1 MKKKISGITK
11 ASVAALL
18 AAGVIFPATTS
29 AAPGDIWKLNTDGTK
44 TNLGSGRQIFLQSGL
59 AGLLDIQTNPTN
71 YFYEGPKELYTFSDA
86 DSVFNANPNL
96 STEEIQEK
104 LEQELAGKGEE
115 IPAQTLDIQS
125 VKASTIT
132 ILPSSDVDT
141 ATYKLALDYLDKEG
155 NVIPAAQLPTDLT
168 VSYVDNKD
176 VFNTDGTIK
185 NKDKIPASGS
195 IKVVATVKST
205 AANINL
211 TQEFEVTVVAANDW
225 ASVTDAKLVFNT
237 DVTGTVAVVGDSIKL
252 VPTVATKN
260 DGTKLEGDTAPTD
273 WNTQVKSVTSSN
285 ITVLTAAKS
294 SSPNNNDISLT
305 PITAGTATVTVEL
318 NSGYKFEKVI
328 TVNEEARQATKITA
342 EQEKLTLSSTVSS
355 GNVKVTVVD
364 QYGDPV
370 KGKTVYAY
378 PTATGTKAIVS
389 QAQTSATDEK
399 GEATLSLTALGTA
412 TTGTDTVKLSIE
424 NDAQKDGLGTLTVE
438 YAKAGNVATYDVRI
452 AADSLSKDATIDT
465 YNTDDN
471 ALKLEFIGKD
481 AAGVVAA
488 IYDQTTMGTTYTV
501 SSSDTAI
508 AEASVDGT
516 GKIEVTPVKAGTA
529 TIHVKE
535 GNIVRATFEV
545 TVTDS
550 TPAVGTIALKEGAQI
565 LVSASTAKTLTADDL
580 KSLISVKNGEK
591 AFDLEVSGS
600 TINVKDGSN
609 NIATIELFSSNSEKL
624 KVSGVEVTPDSLTD
638 ADVDLALVAK
648 LVQGGKTI
656 GTTTIPVVVDAT
668 APTATATTV
677 EDGKQAAKKELTT
690 NTGLVFTAKE
700 AGVDGNDITIEIKDD
715 KKPSDAGDVATNGQ
729 LEITVSNKDITIEL
743 GNTYTSQSEV
753 ASTLDDIVNAINS
766 DLQASALVEASVS
779 PVEQATNK
787 GQVESKV
794 NLADGTTELTVTIN
808 FSEAVKGKTA
818 DTDLTAAATYTY
830 KHDGA
835 SDSSITPTV
844 TVAEDKK
851 SVTLVYAITDK
862 TKKLQAGTSK
872 LSIADNKVTDL
883 AGNGLTAGTEF
894 TLQ

>member
-1 MKKKISGITK
+1 MTKTAIAAVLASSLVAPSITQ
-11 ASVAALL
+11 AADHDLYD
-18 AAGVIFPATTS
+18 A
-29 AAPGDIWKLNTDGTK
+29 KGTK
-44 TNLGSGRQIFLQSGL
+44 YSLDQILLSPTLFDAFLLDLNSYKYEMGGQAYNAGEVNDL
-59 AGLLDIQTNPTN
+59 YNAGATQETLAQKITEAGL
-71 YFYEGPKELYTFSDA
+71 
-86 DSVFNANPNL
+86 V
-96 STEEIQEK
+96 
-104 LEQELAGKGEE
+104 GEE

-185 NKDKIPASGS
+185 NKDKIPTSGS

-273 WNTQVKSVTSSN
+273 WNAQVKSVTSSN

-294 SSPNNNDISLT
+294 SNDISLT

-389 QAQTSATDEK
+389 QAQTSATDGK

-488 IYDQTTMGTTYTV
+488 IYDQTTMGTTYKV

-508 AEASVDGT
+508 AEASVDET

-565 LVSASTAKTLTADDL
+565 LVSASTAKNLTADDL

-624 KVSGVEVTPDSLTD
+624 KVSGVDVTPDSLTD

-700 AGVDGNDITIEIKDD
+700 AGVDGNDITIAIKDD
-715 KKPSDAGDVATNGQ
+715 KKPSSEGDVATNGQ
-729 LEITVSNKDITIEL
+729 LEITVSDKDITIEL

-753 ASTLDDIVNAINS
+753 ASTLDDIVNEINS

-818 DTDLTAAATYTY
+818 DTDLTDAATYTY

-851 SVTLVYAITDK
+851 SVTLVYTITDK

>member
-1 MKKKISGITK
+1 MLELHKKHLHKKITE
-11 ASVAALL
+11 
-18 AAGVIFPATTS
+18 
-29 AAPGDIWKLNTDGTK
+29 
-44 TNLGSGRQIFLQSGL
+44 
-59 AGLLDIQTNPTN
+59 AGL
-71 YFYEGPKELYTFSDA
+71 
-86 DSVFNANPNL
+86 V
-96 STEEIQEK
+96 
-104 LEQELAGKGEE
+104 GEE

-185 NKDKIPASGS
+185 NKDKIPTSGS

-211 TQEFEVTVVAANDW
+211 TQEFEVTVVAANGW
-225 ASVTDAKLVFNT
+225 ASVTDAKLVFNEN
-237 DVTGTVAVVGDSIKL
+237 VTGTVAVVGDSIKL

-273 WNTQVKSVTSSN
+273 WSAQVKSVTSSN

-294 SSPNNNDISLT
+294 LNDISLT

-370 KGKTVYAY
+370 KGETVYAY

-389 QAQTSATDEK
+389 QAQTSATDRK

-488 IYDQTTMGTTYTV
+488 IYDKTTMGTTYTV

-624 KVSGVEVTPDSLTD
+624 KVLGVEVTPDSLTD

-715 KKPSDAGDVATNGQ
+715 KKPSNEGDVATNGQ
-729 LEITVSNKDITIEL
+729 LEITVSDKDITIEL

-818 DTDLTAAATYTY
+818 DTDLTDAATYTY

-844 TVAEDKK
+844 KVAEDKK

>member
-1 MKKKISGITK
+1 MTKTAIAAVLASSLVAPSITQ
-11 ASVAALL
+11 AADHDLYD
-18 AAGVIFPATTS
+18 A
-29 AAPGDIWKLNTDGTK
+29 KGTK
-44 TNLGSGRQIFLQSGL
+44 YSLDQILLSPTLFDAFLLDLNSYKYEMGGQAYNAGEVNDL
-59 AGLLDIQTNPTN
+59 YNAGATQETLAQKITEAGL
-71 YFYEGPKELYTFSDA
+71 
-86 DSVFNANPNL
+86 V
-96 STEEIQEK
+96 
-104 LEQELAGKGEE
+104 GEE

-185 NKDKIPASGS
+185 NKDKIPTSGS

-211 TQEFEVTVVAANDW
+211 TQEFEVTVVAANGW
-225 ASVTDAKLVFNT
+225 ASVTDAKLVFNEN
-237 DVTGTVAVVGDSIKL
+237 VTGTVAVVGDSIKL

-273 WNTQVKSVTSSN
+273 WSAQVKSVTSSN

-294 SSPNNNDISLT
+294 SNDISLT

-370 KGKTVYAY
+370 KGETVYAY

-389 QAQTSATDEK
+389 QAQTSATDRK

-488 IYDQTTMGTTYTV
+488 IYDKTTMGTTYTV

-624 KVSGVEVTPDSLTD
+624 KVLGVEVTPDSLTD

-668 APTATATTV
+668 APTAKATATEV
-677 EDGKQAAKKELTT
+677 GKTAAKKELAT

-700 AGVDGNDITIEIKDD
+700 AGVDGNNISITIVDNTT
-715 KKPSDAGDVATNGQ
+715 PANAGEVDTNGK
-729 LEITVSNKDITIEL
+729 LTVQVSGKDITIEL
-743 GNTYTSQSEV
+743 GNTYDSASKIS
-753 ASTLDDIVNAINS
+753 STLDDIVNAINN

-818 DTDLTAAATYTY
+818 DTDLTDAATYTY

>member
-1 MKKKISGITK
+1 MAKNKIYKGM
-11 ASVAALL
+11 
-18 AAGVIFPATTS
+18 
-29 AAPGDIWKLNTDGTK
+29 TK
-44 TNLGSGRQIFLQSGL
+44 TAIAAVLASSLVAPSIAQAAEFDFYDATGVNQGNLQSILLDDLKFTNMILGVDSYKYELGGKAYQVTDVMNLLNQNPGL
-59 AGLLDIQTNPTN
+59 TIQDPTLAQKVTEAGL
-71 YFYEGPKELYTFSDA
+71 
-86 DSVFNANPNL
+86 V
-96 STEEIQEK
+96 
-104 LEQELAGKGEE
+104 GEE

-185 NKDKIPASGS
+185 NKDKIPTSGS

-285 ITVLTAAKS
+285 ITVLTAAKGS
-294 SSPNNNDISLT
+294 NNDISLT

-389 QAQTSATDEK
+389 QAQTSATDGK

-488 IYDQTTMGTTYTV
+488 IYDKTTMDRTYKV

-508 AEASVDGT
+508 AEASVDET

-565 LVSASTAKTLTADDL
+565 LVSASTAKNLTADDL

-668 APTATATTV
+668 APTAKATATEV
-677 EDGKQAAKKELTT
+677 GKQAAKKELTT

-743 GNTYTSQSEV
+743 GNTYASQSEV

-818 DTDLTAAATYTY
+818 DTDLTDAATYTY

>member
-1 MKKKISGITK
+1 MAKNKIYKGMTKTAIAAVLASSLVAPSITQ
-11 ASVAALL
+11 AADHDLYD
-18 AAGVIFPATTS
+18 A
-29 AAPGDIWKLNTDGTK
+29 KGTK
-44 TNLGSGRQIFLQSGL
+44 YSLDQILLSPTLFDAFLLDLNSYKYEMGGQAYNAGEVNDL
-59 AGLLDIQTNPTN
+59 YNAGATQETLAQKITEAGL
-71 YFYEGPKELYTFSDA
+71 
-86 DSVFNANPNL
+86 V
-96 STEEIQEK
+96 
-104 LEQELAGKGEE
+104 GEE

-185 NKDKIPASGS
+185 NKDKIPTSGS

-211 TQEFEVTVVAANDW
+211 TQEFEVTVVAANGW
-225 ASVTDAKLVFNT
+225 ASVTDAKLVFNEN
-237 DVTGTVAVVGDSIKL
+237 VTGTVAVVGDSIKL

-273 WNTQVKSVTSSN
+273 WSAQVKSVTSSN

-294 SSPNNNDISLT
+294 LNDISLT

-370 KGKTVYAY
+370 KGETVYAY

-389 QAQTSATDEK
+389 QAQTSATDRK

-488 IYDQTTMGTTYTV
+488 IYDKTTMGTTYTV

-624 KVSGVEVTPDSLTD
+624 KVLGVEVTPDSLTD

-715 KKPSDAGDVATNGQ
+715 KKPSNEGDVATNGQ

-743 GNTYTSQSEV
+743 GNTYASQSEV

-818 DTDLTAAATYTY
+818 DTDLTDAATYTY

-844 TVAEDKK
+844 KVAEDKK

>member
-1 MKKKISGITK
+1 MKKRLAGLSKVTVTS
-11 ASVAALL
+11 LL
-18 AAGVIFPATTS
+18 AASLIAPNVAS
-29 AAPGDIWKLNTDGTK
+29 AAPYDIWNGTIKVGNLKDAILNEDSALLQDILDNANTYRYELGGK
-44 TNLGSGRQIFLQSGL
+44 T
-59 AGLLDIQTNPTN
+59 
-71 YFYEGPKELYTFSDA
+71 YLYSEADA
-86 DSVFNANPNL
+86 IAVANPNL
-96 STEEIQEK
+96 TPTELDNKIATDLADKAENAPEESTDLIV
-104 LEQELAGKGEE
+104 
-115 IPAQTLDIQS
+115 QS

-185 NKDKIPASGS
+185 NKDKIPTSGS

-225 ASVTDAKLVFNT
+225 ASVTDAKLVFNEN
-237 DVTGTVAVVGDSIKL
+237 VTGTVAVVGDSIKL

-285 ITVLTAAKS
+285 ITVLTAAKG

-370 KGKTVYAY
+370 KGETVYAY

-389 QAQTSATDEK
+389 QAKTSDTDGN

-488 IYDQTTMGTTYTV
+488 IYDQTTVGTTYAV

-508 AEASVDGT
+508 AEASVDET

-565 LVSASTAKTLTADDL
+565 LVSASTAKNLTADDL

-624 KVSGVEVTPDSLTD
+624 KVLGVEVTPDSLTD

-715 KKPSDAGDVATNGQ
+715 KKPSSEGDVATNGQ

-743 GNTYTSQSEV
+743 GNTYDSASKIS
-753 ASTLDDIVNAINS
+753 STLDDIVNEINNHVE
-766 DLQASALVEASVS
+766 ASALVKASVS

-818 DTDLTAAATYTY
+818 DTDLTDAATYTY

>member
-1 MKKKISGITK
+1 M
-11 ASVAALL
+11 
-18 AAGVIFPATTS
+18 
-29 AAPGDIWKLNTDGTK
+29 TK
-44 TNLGSGRQIFLQSGL
+44 TAIAAVLASSLVAPSIAQAAEFDFYDATGVNQGNLQSILLDDLKFTNMILGVDSYKYELGGKAYQVTDVMNLLNQNPGL
-59 AGLLDIQTNPTN
+59 TIQDPTLAQKVTEAGL
-71 YFYEGPKELYTFSDA
+71 
-86 DSVFNANPNL
+86 V
-96 STEEIQEK
+96 
-104 LEQELAGKGEE
+104 GEE
-115 IPAQTLDIQS
+115 IPTQTLDIQS

-273 WNTQVKSVTSSN
+273 WSTQVKSVTSSN
-285 ITVLTAAKS
+285 ITVLTAAKG

-389 QAQTSATDEK
+389 QAQTSATDGK

-488 IYDQTTMGTTYTV
+488 IYDKTTMDTTYTV

-656 GTTTIPVVVDAT
+656 GTTTIPVVVDVT

-715 KKPSDAGDVATNGQ
+715 KKPSDEGDVATNGQ

-743 GNTYTSQSEV
+743 GNIYTSQSEV

-818 DTDLTAAATYTY
+818 DTDLTDAATYTY

>member
-1 MKKKISGITK
+1 MTKTAIAAVLASSLVAPSITQ
-11 ASVAALL
+11 AADHDLYD
-18 AAGVIFPATTS
+18 A
-29 AAPGDIWKLNTDGTK
+29 KGTK
-44 TNLGSGRQIFLQSGL
+44 YSLDQILLSPTLFDAFLLDLNSYKYEMGGQAYNAGEVNDL
-59 AGLLDIQTNPTN
+59 YNAGATQETLAQKITEAGL
-71 YFYEGPKELYTFSDA
+71 
-86 DSVFNANPNL
+86 V
-96 STEEIQEK
+96 
-104 LEQELAGKGEE
+104 GEE

-273 WNTQVKSVTSSN
+273 WSTQVKSVTSSN
-285 ITVLTAAKS
+285 ITVLTAAKGS
-294 SSPNNNDISLT
+294 NNDISLT

-488 IYDQTTMGTTYTV
+488 IYDQTTVGTTYTV

-508 AEASVDGT
+508 ADASVDRT

-624 KVSGVEVTPDSLTD
+624 KVLGVEVTPDSLTD

-677 EDGKQAAKKELTT
+677 ENGKQAAKKELTT

-715 KKPSDAGDVATNGQ
+715 KKPSNAGDVATNGQ

-743 GNTYTSQSEV
+743 GNTYASQSEV

-818 DTDLTAAATYTY
+818 DTDLTDAATYTY

>member
-1 MKKKISGITK
+1 MAKNKIYKGMTKTAIAAVLASSLVAPSITQ
-11 ASVAALL
+11 AADHDLYD
-18 AAGVIFPATTS
+18 A
-29 AAPGDIWKLNTDGTK
+29 KGTK
-44 TNLGSGRQIFLQSGL
+44 YSLDQILLSPTLFDAFLLDLNSYKYEMGGQAYNAGEVNDL
-59 AGLLDIQTNPTN
+59 YNAGATQETLAQKITEAGL
-71 YFYEGPKELYTFSDA
+71 
-86 DSVFNANPNL
+86 V
-96 STEEIQEK
+96 
-104 LEQELAGKGEE
+104 GEE

-185 NKDKIPASGS
+185 NKDKIPTSGS

-211 TQEFEVTVVAANDW
+211 TQEFEVTVVAANGW
-225 ASVTDAKLVFNT
+225 ASVTDAKLVFNEN
-237 DVTGTVAVVGDSIKL
+237 VTGTVAVVGDSIKL

-273 WNTQVKSVTSSN
+273 WSAQVKSVTSSN

-294 SSPNNNDISLT
+294 LNDISLT

-370 KGKTVYAY
+370 KGETVYAY

-389 QAQTSATDEK
+389 QAQTSATDRK

-488 IYDQTTMGTTYTV
+488 IYDKTTMGTTYTV

-624 KVSGVEVTPDSLTD
+624 KVLGVEVTPDSLTD

-715 KKPSDAGDVATNGQ
+715 KKPSNAGDLATNGQ

-743 GNTYTSQSEV
+743 GNTYASQSEV

-818 DTDLTAAATYTY
+818 DTDLTDAATYTY

-844 TVAEDKK
+844 KVAEDKK

>member
-1 MKKKISGITK
+1 MTKTAIAAVLASSLVAPSITQ
-11 ASVAALL
+11 AADHDLYD
-18 AAGVIFPATTS
+18 A
-29 AAPGDIWKLNTDGTK
+29 KGTK
-44 TNLGSGRQIFLQSGL
+44 YSLDQILLSPTLFDAFLSDPNSYKYEMGGQAYNAGEVNDL
-59 AGLLDIQTNPTN
+59 YNAGATQETLAQKITEAGL
-71 YFYEGPKELYTFSDA
+71 
-86 DSVFNANPNL
+86 V
-96 STEEIQEK
+96 
-104 LEQELAGKGEE
+104 GEE

-185 NKDKIPASGS
+185 NKDKIPTSGS

-225 ASVTDAKLVFNT
+225 ASVTDAKLVFNEN
-237 DVTGTVAVVGDSIKL
+237 VTGTVAVVGDSIKL

-294 SSPNNNDISLT
+294 SKDISLT

-452 AADSLSKDATIDT
+452 TADSLSKDATIDT

-565 LVSASTAKTLTADDL
+565 LVSASTAKNLTADDL

-591 AFDLEVSGS
+591 AFDLELSGS

-624 KVSGVEVTPDSLTD
+624 EVSGVKVTPKSLTD

-677 EDGKQAAKKELTT
+677 EDGKQAAKKELTA

-700 AGVDGNDITIEIKDD
+700 AGVDGNDITIEIKDG

-743 GNTYTSQSEV
+743 GNTYDSVSKIS
-753 ASTLDDIVNAINS
+753 STLNDIVNEINNH
-766 DLQASALVEASVS
+766 VEASKLVTASLAS
-779 PVEQATNK
+779 PEQATNK
-787 GQVESKV
+787 GKVESKV

>member
-29 AAPGDIWKLNTDGTK
+29 AAPGDIWKFNTDGTK
-44 TNLGSGRQIFLQSGL
+44 TNLGSGGQIFLQSGL

-273 WNTQVKSVTSSN
+273 WSTQVKSVTSSN

-294 SSPNNNDISLT
+294 SNDISLT

-501 SSSDTAI
+501 SSSDIAI
-508 AEASVDGT
+508 AEASVDRT

-624 KVSGVEVTPDSLTD
+624 KVLGVEVTPVSLTD

-715 KKPSDAGDVATNGQ
+715 KKPSNAGDVATNGQ

-818 DTDLTAAATYTY
+818 DTDLTDAATYTY

>member
-1 MKKKISGITK
+1 MTKTAIAAVLASSLVAPSITQ
-11 ASVAALL
+11 AADHDLYD
-18 AAGVIFPATTS
+18 A
-29 AAPGDIWKLNTDGTK
+29 KGTK
-44 TNLGSGRQIFLQSGL
+44 YSLDQILLSPTLFDAFLLDLNSYKYEMGGQAYNAGEVNDL
-59 AGLLDIQTNPTN
+59 YNAGATQETLAQKITEAGL
-71 YFYEGPKELYTFSDA
+71 
-86 DSVFNANPNL
+86 V
-96 STEEIQEK
+96 
-104 LEQELAGKGEE
+104 GEE

-273 WNTQVKSVTSSN
+273 WSAQVKSVTSSN

-294 SSPNNNDISLT
+294 LNDISLT

-488 IYDQTTMGTTYTV
+488 IYDQTTVGTTYTV

-508 AEASVDGT
+508 ADASVDRT

-624 KVSGVEVTPDSLTD
+624 KVLGVEVTPDSLTD

-715 KKPSDAGDVATNGQ
+715 KKPSNAGDVATNGQ

-743 GNTYTSQSEV
+743 GNTYASQSEV

-818 DTDLTAAATYTY
+818 DTDLTDAATYTY

>member
-1 MKKKISGITK
+1 MTKTAIAAVLASSLVAPSITQ
-11 ASVAALL
+11 AADHDLYD
-18 AAGVIFPATTS
+18 A
-29 AAPGDIWKLNTDGTK
+29 KGTK
-44 TNLGSGRQIFLQSGL
+44 YSLDQILLSPTLFDAFLLDLNSYKYEMGGQAYNAGEVNDL
-59 AGLLDIQTNPTN
+59 YNAGATQETLAQKITEAGL
-71 YFYEGPKELYTFSDA
+71 
-86 DSVFNANPNL
+86 V
-96 STEEIQEK
+96 
-104 LEQELAGKGEE
+104 GEE

-273 WNTQVKSVTSSN
+273 WSTQVKSVTSSN

-294 SSPNNNDISLT
+294 SNDISLT

>member
-1 MKKKISGITK
+1 MTKTAIAAVLASSLVAPSITQ
-11 ASVAALL
+11 AADHDLYD
-18 AAGVIFPATTS
+18 A
-29 AAPGDIWKLNTDGTK
+29 KGTK
-44 TNLGSGRQIFLQSGL
+44 YSLDQILLSPTLFDAFLLDLNSYKYEMGGQAYNAGEVNDL
-59 AGLLDIQTNPTN
+59 YNAGATQETLAQKITEAGL
-71 YFYEGPKELYTFSDA
+71 
-86 DSVFNANPNL
+86 V
-96 STEEIQEK
+96 
-104 LEQELAGKGEE
+104 GEE

-185 NKDKIPASGS
+185 NKDKIPTSGS

-273 WNTQVKSVTSSN
+273 WSTQVKSVTSSN
-285 ITVLTAAKS
+285 ITVLTAAKGS
-294 SSPNNNDISLT
+294 NNDISLT

-488 IYDQTTMGTTYTV
+488 IYDQTTVGTTYTV

-508 AEASVDGT
+508 ADASVDRT

-624 KVSGVEVTPDSLTD
+624 KVLGVEVTPDSLTD

-677 EDGKQAAKKELTT
+677 ENGKQAAKKELTT

-715 KKPSDAGDVATNGQ
+715 KKPSNAGDVATNGQ

-743 GNTYTSQSEV
+743 GNTYASQSEV

-818 DTDLTAAATYTY
+818 DTDLTDAATYTY

>member
-1 MKKKISGITK
+1 M
-11 ASVAALL
+11 
-18 AAGVIFPATTS
+18 
-29 AAPGDIWKLNTDGTK
+29 
-44 TNLGSGRQIFLQSGL
+44 
-59 AGLLDIQTNPTN
+59 
-71 YFYEGPKELYTFSDA
+71 
-86 DSVFNANPNL
+86 
-96 STEEIQEK
+96 
-104 LEQELAGKGEE
+104 
-115 IPAQTLDIQS
+115 
-125 VKASTIT
+125 
-132 ILPSSDVDT
+132 
-141 ATYKLALDYLDKEG
+141 
-155 NVIPAAQLPTDLT
+155 
-168 VSYVDNKD
+168 
-176 VFNTDGTIK
+176 
-185 NKDKIPASGS
+185 
-195 IKVVATVKST
+195 
-205 AANINL
+205 
-211 TQEFEVTVVAANDW
+211 
-225 ASVTDAKLVFNT
+225 
-237 DVTGTVAVVGDSIKL
+237 
-252 VPTVATKN
+252 
-260 DGTKLEGDTAPTD
+260 
-273 WNTQVKSVTSSN
+273 
-285 ITVLTAAKS
+285 
-294 SSPNNNDISLT
+294 T

-488 IYDQTTMGTTYTV
+488 IYDQTTMGTTYKV

-700 AGVDGNDITIEIKDD
+700 AGVDGNDITIAIKDD
-715 KKPSDAGDVATNGQ
+715 KKPSGAGDVATNGQ

-753 ASTLDDIVNAINS
+753 ASTLDDIVNEINS

-818 DTDLTAAATYTY
+818 DTDLTDAATYTY

>member
-1 MKKKISGITK
+1 MTKTAIAAVLASSLVAPSITQ
-11 ASVAALL
+11 AADHDLYD
-18 AAGVIFPATTS
+18 A
-29 AAPGDIWKLNTDGTK
+29 KGTK
-44 TNLGSGRQIFLQSGL
+44 YSLDQILLSPTLFDAFLLDLNSYKYEMGGQAYNAGEVNDL
-59 AGLLDIQTNPTN
+59 YNAGATQETLAQKITEAGL
-71 YFYEGPKELYTFSDA
+71 
-86 DSVFNANPNL
+86 V
-96 STEEIQEK
+96 
-104 LEQELAGKGEE
+104 GEE

-273 WNTQVKSVTSSN
+273 WSTQVKSVTSSN

-294 SSPNNNDISLT
+294 SNDISLT

-488 IYDQTTMGTTYTV
+488 IYDQTTMDTTYTV

-508 AEASVDGT
+508 AEASVDRT

-624 KVSGVEVTPDSLTD
+624 KVLGVEVTPDSLTD

-677 EDGKQAAKKELTT
+677 ENGKQAAKKELTT

-743 GNTYTSQSEV
+743 GNTYASQSEV

-818 DTDLTAAATYTY
+818 DTDLTDAATYTY

>member
-1 MKKKISGITK
+1 M
-11 ASVAALL
+11 
-18 AAGVIFPATTS
+18 
-29 AAPGDIWKLNTDGTK
+29 
-44 TNLGSGRQIFLQSGL
+44 
-59 AGLLDIQTNPTN
+59 
-71 YFYEGPKELYTFSDA
+71 
-86 DSVFNANPNL
+86 
-96 STEEIQEK
+96 
-104 LEQELAGKGEE
+104 
-115 IPAQTLDIQS
+115 
-125 VKASTIT
+125 KASTIT

-273 WNTQVKSVTSSN
+273 WSAQVKSVTSSN

-294 SSPNNNDISLT
+294 SNDISLT

-488 IYDQTTMGTTYTV
+488 IYDKTTMGTTYTV

-624 KVSGVEVTPDSLTD
+624 KVLGVEVTPDSLTD

-715 KKPSDAGDVATNGQ
+715 KKPSNEGDVATNGQ
-729 LEITVSNKDITIEL
+729 LEITVSDKDITIEL

-818 DTDLTAAATYTY
+818 DTDLTDAATYTY

-844 TVAEDKK
+844 KVAEDKK

>member
-44 TNLGSGRQIFLQSGL
+44 TNLGSGGQIFLQSGL
-59 AGLLDIQTNPTN
+59 ADLLDIQTNPTN

-185 NKDKIPASGS
+185 NKDKIPTSGS

-211 TQEFEVTVVAANDW
+211 TQEFEVTVVAANGW
-225 ASVTDAKLVFNT
+225 ASVTDAKLVFNEN
-237 DVTGTVAVVGDSIKL
+237 VTGTVAVVGDSIKL

-273 WNTQVKSVTSSN
+273 WNAQVKSVTSSN

-294 SSPNNNDISLT
+294 SNDISLT

-370 KGKTVYAY
+370 KGETVYAY

-389 QAQTSATDEK
+389 QAQTSATDGK

-488 IYDQTTMGTTYTV
+488 IYDKTTMGTTYKV

-508 AEASVDGT
+508 AEASVDET

-624 KVSGVEVTPDSLTD
+624 KVLGVEVTPDSLTD

-677 EDGKQAAKKELTT
+677 ENGKQAAKKELTT

-715 KKPSDAGDVATNGQ
+715 KKPSSEGDVATNGQ

-743 GNTYTSQSEV
+743 GNTYDSASKIS
-753 ASTLDDIVNAINS
+753 STLDDIVNEINNHVE
-766 DLQASALVEASVS
+766 ASALVKASVS

-818 DTDLTAAATYTY
+818 DTDLTDAATYTY

>member
-1 MKKKISGITK
+1 MTKTAIAAVLASSLVAPSITQ
-11 ASVAALL
+11 AADHDLYD
-18 AAGVIFPATTS
+18 A
-29 AAPGDIWKLNTDGTK
+29 KGTK
-44 TNLGSGRQIFLQSGL
+44 YSLDQILLSPTLFDAFLSDLNSYKYEMGGQAYNAGEVNDL
-59 AGLLDIQTNPTN
+59 YNAGATQETLAQKITEAGL
-71 YFYEGPKELYTFSDA
+71 
-86 DSVFNANPNL
+86 V
-96 STEEIQEK
+96 
-104 LEQELAGKGEE
+104 GEE

-185 NKDKIPASGS
+185 NKDKIPAAGS

-273 WNTQVKSVTSSN
+273 WSTQVKSVTSSN

-294 SSPNNNDISLT
+294 SKDISLT

-452 AADSLSKDATIDT
+452 TADSLSKDATIDT

-516 GKIEVTPVKAGTA
+516 GKIKVTPVKAGTA

-591 AFDLEVSGS
+591 AFDLELSGS

-677 EDGKQAAKKELTT
+677 EDGKQAAKKELTA

-743 GNTYTSQSEV
+743 GNTYDSVSKIS
-753 ASTLDDIVNAINS
+753 STLNDIVNEINNH
-766 DLQASALVEASVS
+766 VEASKLVTASLAS
-779 PVEQATNK
+779 PEQATNK
-787 GQVESKV
+787 GKVESKV

>member
-1 MKKKISGITK
+1 MTKTAIAAVLASSLVAPSITQ
-11 ASVAALL
+11 AADHDLYD
-18 AAGVIFPATTS
+18 A
-29 AAPGDIWKLNTDGTK
+29 KGTK
-44 TNLGSGRQIFLQSGL
+44 YSLDQILLSPTLFDAFLLDLNSYKYEMGGQAYNAGEVNDL
-59 AGLLDIQTNPTN
+59 YNAGATQETLAQKITEAGL
-71 YFYEGPKELYTFSDA
+71 
-86 DSVFNANPNL
+86 V
-96 STEEIQEK
+96 
-104 LEQELAGKGEE
+104 GEE

-252 VPTVATKN
+252 VPTVATTN

-285 ITVLTAAKS
+285 ITVLTAAKG
-294 SSPNNNDISLT
+294 SSPNNDISLT

-370 KGKTVYAY
+370 KGETVYAY

-389 QAQTSATDEK
+389 QAQTSDTDKK

-508 AEASVDGT
+508 AEASVDRT

-565 LVSASTAKTLTADDL
+565 LVSASTAKNLTADDL

-600 TINVKDGSN
+600 TISTINVKDGSN

-624 KVSGVEVTPDSLTD
+624 EVSGVKVTPKSLTD

-753 ASTLDDIVNAINS
+753 ASTLDDIVNAINN

-818 DTDLTAAATYTY
+818 DTDLTDAATYTY

>member
-1 MKKKISGITK
+1 M
-11 ASVAALL
+11 
-18 AAGVIFPATTS
+18 
-29 AAPGDIWKLNTDGTK
+29 TK
-44 TNLGSGRQIFLQSGL
+44 TAIAAVLASSLVAPSIAQAAEFDFYDATGVNQGNLQSILLDDLKFTNMILGVDSYKYELGGKAYQVTDVMNLLNQNPGL
-59 AGLLDIQTNPTN
+59 TIQDPTLAQKVTEAGL
-71 YFYEGPKELYTFSDA
+71 
-86 DSVFNANPNL
+86 V
-96 STEEIQEK
+96 
-104 LEQELAGKGEE
+104 GEE
-115 IPAQTLDIQS
+115 IPTQTLDIQS

-273 WNTQVKSVTSSN
+273 WSTQVKSVTSSN

-294 SSPNNNDISLT
+294 SNDISLT

-508 AEASVDGT
+508 AEASVDRT

-624 KVSGVEVTPDSLTD
+624 KVSGVEVTPVSLTD

-700 AGVDGNDITIEIKDD
+700 AGVDGNDITIKIKDD
-715 KKPSDAGDVATNGQ
+715 KKPSNAGDVATNGQ

-779 PVEQATNK
+779 SVEQATNK

-818 DTDLTAAATYTY
+818 DTDLTDAATYTY

>member
-1 MKKKISGITK
+1 MTKTAIAAVLASSLVAPSITQ
-11 ASVAALL
+11 AADHDLYD
-18 AAGVIFPATTS
+18 A
-29 AAPGDIWKLNTDGTK
+29 KGTK
-44 TNLGSGRQIFLQSGL
+44 YSLDQILLSPTLFDAFLSDLNSYKYEMGGQAYNAGEVNDL
-59 AGLLDIQTNPTN
+59 YNAGATQETLAQKITEAGL
-71 YFYEGPKELYTFSDA
+71 
-86 DSVFNANPNL
+86 V
-96 STEEIQEK
+96 
-104 LEQELAGKGEE
+104 GEE

-185 NKDKIPASGS
+185 NKDKIPTSGS

-211 TQEFEVTVVAANDW
+211 TQEFEVTVVAANGW
-225 ASVTDAKLVFNT
+225 ASVTDAKLVFNEN
-237 DVTGTVAVVGDSIKL
+237 VTGTVAVVGDSIKL

-273 WNTQVKSVTSSN
+273 WSTQVKSVTSSN

-294 SSPNNNDISLT
+294 SNDISLT

-452 AADSLSKDATIDT
+452 TADSLSKDATIDT

-488 IYDQTTMGTTYTV
+488 IYDQTTMGTTYKV

-516 GKIEVTPVKAGTA
+516 GKIKVTPVKAGTA

-591 AFDLEVSGS
+591 AFDLELSGS

-624 KVSGVEVTPDSLTD
+624 EVSGVKVTPKSLTD

-677 EDGKQAAKKELTT
+677 ENGKQAAKKELTT

-743 GNTYTSQSEV
+743 GNTYASQSEV

-818 DTDLTAAATYTY
+818 DTDLTDAATYTY

>member
-1 MKKKISGITK
+1 MTKTAIAAVLASSLVAPSITQ
-11 ASVAALL
+11 AADHDLYD
-18 AAGVIFPATTS
+18 A
-29 AAPGDIWKLNTDGTK
+29 KGTK
-44 TNLGSGRQIFLQSGL
+44 YSLDQILLSPTLFDAFLLDLNSYKYEMGGQAYNAGEVNDL
-59 AGLLDIQTNPTN
+59 YNAGATQETLAQKITEAGL
-71 YFYEGPKELYTFSDA
+71 
-86 DSVFNANPNL
+86 V
-96 STEEIQEK
+96 
-104 LEQELAGKGEE
+104 GEE
-115 IPAQTLDIQS
+115 IPTQTLDIQS

-168 VSYVDNKD
+168 VSYVDNED

-185 NKDKIPASGS
+185 NKDKIPTSGS

-211 TQEFEVTVVAANDW
+211 TQEFEVTVVAANGW
-225 ASVTDAKLVFNT
+225 ASVTDAKLVFNEN
-237 DVTGTVAVVGDSIKL
+237 VTGTVAVVGDSIKL

-273 WNTQVKSVTSSN
+273 WNAQVKSVTSSN

-294 SSPNNNDISLT
+294 SNDISLT

-370 KGKTVYAY
+370 KDKTVYAY

-389 QAQTSATDEK
+389 QAQTSATDGK

-488 IYDQTTMGTTYTV
+488 IYDQTTMDITYTV

-508 AEASVDGT
+508 AEASVDET

-565 LVSASTAKTLTADDL
+565 LVSASTAKNLTADDL

-624 KVSGVEVTPDSLTD
+624 KVSGVDVTPDSLTD

-715 KKPSDAGDVATNGQ
+715 KKPSSEGDVATNGR
-729 LEITVSNKDITIEL
+729 LEITVSDKDITIEL

-753 ASTLDDIVNAINS
+753 ASTLDDIVNAINN

-818 DTDLTAAATYTY
+818 DTDLTDAATYTY

>member
-1 MKKKISGITK
+1 MTKTAIAAVLASSLVAPSITQ
-11 ASVAALL
+11 AADHDLYD
-18 AAGVIFPATTS
+18 A
-29 AAPGDIWKLNTDGTK
+29 KGTK
-44 TNLGSGRQIFLQSGL
+44 YSLDQILLSPTLFDAFLLDLNSYKYEMGGQAYNAGEVNDL
-59 AGLLDIQTNPTN
+59 YNAGATQETLAQKITEAGL
-71 YFYEGPKELYTFSDA
+71 
-86 DSVFNANPNL
+86 V
-96 STEEIQEK
+96 
-104 LEQELAGKGEE
+104 GEE

-273 WNTQVKSVTSSN
+273 WSTQVKSVTSSN
-285 ITVLTAAKS
+285 ITVLTAAKGS
-294 SSPNNNDISLT
+294 NNDISLT

-488 IYDQTTMGTTYTV
+488 IYDQTTVGTTYTV

-508 AEASVDGT
+508 ADASVDRT

-624 KVSGVEVTPDSLTD
+624 KVLGVEVTPDSLTD

-715 KKPSDAGDVATNGQ
+715 KKPSNAGDVATNGQ

-743 GNTYTSQSEV
+743 GNTYASQSEV

-818 DTDLTAAATYTY
+818 DTDLTDAATYTY

>member
-1 MKKKISGITK
+1 MTKTAIAAVLASSLVAPSITQ
-11 ASVAALL
+11 AADHDLYD
-18 AAGVIFPATTS
+18 A
-29 AAPGDIWKLNTDGTK
+29 KGTK
-44 TNLGSGRQIFLQSGL
+44 YSLDQILLSPTLFDAFLLDLNSYKYEMGGQAYNAGEVNDL
-59 AGLLDIQTNPTN
+59 YNAGATQETLAQKITEAGL
-71 YFYEGPKELYTFSDA
+71 
-86 DSVFNANPNL
+86 V
-96 STEEIQEK
+96 
-104 LEQELAGKGEE
+104 GEE

-185 NKDKIPASGS
+185 NKDKIPTSGS

-211 TQEFEVTVVAANDW
+211 TQEFEVTVVAANGW
-225 ASVTDAKLVFNT
+225 ASVTDAKLVFNEN
-237 DVTGTVAVVGDSIKL
+237 VTGTVAVVGDSIKL

-273 WNTQVKSVTSSN
+273 WNAQVKSVTSSN

-294 SSPNNNDISLT
+294 SNDISLT

-389 QAQTSATDEK
+389 QAQTSATDGK

-488 IYDQTTMGTTYTV
+488 IYDQTTMGTTYKV

-508 AEASVDGT
+508 AEASVDET

-565 LVSASTAKTLTADDL
+565 LVSASTAKNLTADDL

-624 KVSGVEVTPDSLTD
+624 KVSGVDVTPDSLTD

-700 AGVDGNDITIEIKDD
+700 AGVDGNDITIAIKDD
-715 KKPSDAGDVATNGQ
+715 KKPSSEGDVATNGQ
-729 LEITVSNKDITIEL
+729 LEITVSDKDITIEL

-753 ASTLDDIVNAINS
+753 ASTLDDIVNEINS

-818 DTDLTAAATYTY
+818 DTDLTDAATYTY

>member
-1 MKKKISGITK
+1 MTKTAIAAVLASSLVAPSITQ
-11 ASVAALL
+11 AADHDLYD
-18 AAGVIFPATTS
+18 A
-29 AAPGDIWKLNTDGTK
+29 KGTK
-44 TNLGSGRQIFLQSGL
+44 YSLDQILLSPTLFDAFLLDLNSYKYEMGGQAYNAGEVNDL
-59 AGLLDIQTNPTN
+59 YNAGATQETLAQKITEAGL
-71 YFYEGPKELYTFSDA
+71 
-86 DSVFNANPNL
+86 V
-96 STEEIQEK
+96 
-104 LEQELAGKGEE
+104 GEE

-185 NKDKIPASGS
+185 NKDKIPTSGS

-211 TQEFEVTVVAANDW
+211 TQEFEVTVVAANGW
-225 ASVTDAKLVFNT
+225 ASVTDAKLVFNEN
-237 DVTGTVAVVGDSIKL
+237 VTGTVAVVGDSIKL

-273 WNTQVKSVTSSN
+273 WSAQVKSVTSSN

-294 SSPNNNDISLT
+294 LNDISLT

-370 KGKTVYAY
+370 KGETVYAY

-389 QAQTSATDEK
+389 QAQTSATDRK

-488 IYDQTTMGTTYTV
+488 IYDKTTMGTTYTV

-624 KVSGVEVTPDSLTD
+624 KVLGVEVTPDSLTD

-715 KKPSDAGDVATNGQ
+715 KKPSNEGDVATNGQ
-729 LEITVSNKDITIEL
+729 LEITVSDKDITIEL

-818 DTDLTAAATYTY
+818 DTDLTDAATYTY

-844 TVAEDKK
+844 KVAEDKK

>member
-1 MKKKISGITK
+1 MAKNKIYKGMTKTAIAAVLASSLVAPSITQ
-11 ASVAALL
+11 AADHDLYD
-18 AAGVIFPATTS
+18 A
-29 AAPGDIWKLNTDGTK
+29 KGTK
-44 TNLGSGRQIFLQSGL
+44 YSLDQILLSPTLFDAFLLDLNSYKYEMGGQAYNAGEVNDL
-59 AGLLDIQTNPTN
+59 YNAGATQETLAQKITEAGL
-71 YFYEGPKELYTFSDA
+71 
-86 DSVFNANPNL
+86 V
-96 STEEIQEK
+96 
-104 LEQELAGKGEE
+104 GEE

-273 WNTQVKSVTSSN
+273 WSTQVKSVTSSN
-285 ITVLTAAKS
+285 ITVLTAAKGS
-294 SSPNNNDISLT
+294 NNDISLT

-488 IYDQTTMGTTYTV
+488 IYDQTTVGTTYTV

-508 AEASVDGT
+508 ADASVDRT

-624 KVSGVEVTPDSLTD
+624 KVLGVEVTPDSLTD

-677 EDGKQAAKKELTT
+677 ENGKQAAKKELTT

-715 KKPSDAGDVATNGQ
+715 KKPSNAGDVATNGQ

-743 GNTYTSQSEV
+743 GNTYASQSEV

-818 DTDLTAAATYTY
+818 DTDLTDAATYTY

>member
-1 MKKKISGITK
+1 MAKNKIYKGMTKTAIAAVLASSLVAPSITQ
-11 ASVAALL
+11 AADHDLYD
-18 AAGVIFPATTS
+18 A
-29 AAPGDIWKLNTDGTK
+29 KGTK
-44 TNLGSGRQIFLQSGL
+44 YSLDQILLSPTLFDAFLLDLNSYKYEMGGQAYNAGEVNDL
-59 AGLLDIQTNPTN
+59 YNAGATQETLAQKITEAGL
-71 YFYEGPKELYTFSDA
+71 
-86 DSVFNANPNL
+86 V
-96 STEEIQEK
+96 
-104 LEQELAGKGEE
+104 GEE

-185 NKDKIPASGS
+185 NKDKIPTSGS

-211 TQEFEVTVVAANDW
+211 TQEFEVTVVAANGW
-225 ASVTDAKLVFNT
+225 ASVTDAKLVFNEN
-237 DVTGTVAVVGDSIKL
+237 VTGTVAVVGDSIKL

-273 WNTQVKSVTSSN
+273 WSAQVKSVTSSN

-294 SSPNNNDISLT
+294 LNDISLT

-370 KGKTVYAY
+370 KGETVYAY

-389 QAQTSATDEK
+389 QAQTSATDRK

-488 IYDQTTMGTTYTV
+488 IYDKTTMGTTYTV

-624 KVSGVEVTPDSLTD
+624 KVLGVEVTPDSLTD

-715 KKPSDAGDVATNGQ
+715 KKPSNEGDVATNGQ
-729 LEITVSNKDITIEL
+729 LEITVSDKDITIEL

-818 DTDLTAAATYTY
+818 DTDLTDAATYTY

-844 TVAEDKK
+844 KVAEDKK

>member
-1 MKKKISGITK
+1 MTKTAIAAVLASSLVAPSITQ
-11 ASVAALL
+11 AADHDLYD
-18 AAGVIFPATTS
+18 A
-29 AAPGDIWKLNTDGTK
+29 KGTK
-44 TNLGSGRQIFLQSGL
+44 YSLDQILLSPTLFDAFLLDLNSYKYEMGGQAYNAGEVNDL
-59 AGLLDIQTNPTN
+59 YNAGATQETLAQKITEAGL
-71 YFYEGPKELYTFSDA
+71 
-86 DSVFNANPNL
+86 V
-96 STEEIQEK
+96 
-104 LEQELAGKGEE
+104 GEE

-273 WNTQVKSVTSSN
+273 WSTQVKSVTSSN

-294 SSPNNNDISLT
+294 SNDISLT

-488 IYDQTTMGTTYTV
+488 IYDKTTVGTTYTV

-624 KVSGVEVTPDSLTD
+624 KVSGVEVTPVSLTD

-677 EDGKQAAKKELTT
+677 ENGKQAAKKELTT

-700 AGVDGNDITIEIKDD
+700 AGVDGNDITIAIKDD
-715 KKPSDAGDVATNGQ
+715 KKPSGAGDVATNGQ

-753 ASTLDDIVNAINS
+753 ASTLDDIVNAINNH
-766 DLQASALVEASVS
+766 LQASALVEASVS

-794 NLADGTTELTVTIN
+794 NLAGGTTELTVTIN

-818 DTDLTAAATYTY
+818 DTDLTDAATYTY

>member
-1 MKKKISGITK
+1 MTKTAIAAVLASSLVAPSITQ
-11 ASVAALL
+11 AADHDLYD
-18 AAGVIFPATTS
+18 A
-29 AAPGDIWKLNTDGTK
+29 KGTK
-44 TNLGSGRQIFLQSGL
+44 YSLDQILLSPTLFDAFLLDLNSYKYEMGGQAYNAGEVNDL
-59 AGLLDIQTNPTN
+59 YNAGATQETLAQKITEAGL
-71 YFYEGPKELYTFSDA
+71 
-86 DSVFNANPNL
+86 V
-96 STEEIQEK
+96 
-104 LEQELAGKGEE
+104 GEE

-185 NKDKIPASGS
+185 NKDKIPTSGS

-211 TQEFEVTVVAANDW
+211 TQEFEVTVVAANGW
-225 ASVTDAKLVFNT
+225 ASVTDAKLVFNEN
-237 DVTGTVAVVGDSIKL
+237 VTGTVAVVGDSIKL

-273 WNTQVKSVTSSN
+273 WNAQVKSVTSSN

-294 SSPNNNDISLT
+294 SNDISLT

-389 QAQTSATDEK
+389 QAQTSATDGK

-488 IYDQTTMGTTYTV
+488 IYDQTTMGTTYKV

-508 AEASVDGT
+508 AEASVDET

-565 LVSASTAKTLTADDL
+565 LVSASTAKNLTADDL

-624 KVSGVEVTPDSLTD
+624 KVSGVDVTPDSLTD

-677 EDGKQAAKKELTT
+677 ENGKQAAKKELTT

-700 AGVDGNDITIEIKDD
+700 AGVDGNDITIAIKDD
-715 KKPSDAGDVATNGQ
+715 KKPSSEGDVATNGQ
-729 LEITVSNKDITIEL
+729 LEITVSDKDITIEL

-753 ASTLDDIVNAINS
+753 ASTLDDIVNEINS

-818 DTDLTAAATYTY
+818 DTDLTDAATYTY

-851 SVTLVYAITDK
+851 SVTLVYTITDK

>member
-1 MKKKISGITK
+1 MTKTAIAAVLASSLVAPSITQ
-11 ASVAALL
+11 AADHDLYD
-18 AAGVIFPATTS
+18 A
-29 AAPGDIWKLNTDGTK
+29 KGTK
-44 TNLGSGRQIFLQSGL
+44 YSLDQILLSPTLFDAFLLDLNSYKYEMGGQAYNAGEVNDL
-59 AGLLDIQTNPTN
+59 YNAGATQETLAQKITEAGL
-71 YFYEGPKELYTFSDA
+71 
-86 DSVFNANPNL
+86 V
-96 STEEIQEK
+96 
-104 LEQELAGKGEE
+104 GEE

-185 NKDKIPASGS
+185 NKDKIPTSGS

-225 ASVTDAKLVFNT
+225 ASVTDAKLVFNEN
-237 DVTGTVAVVGDSIKL
+237 VTGTVAVVGDSIKL

-273 WNTQVKSVTSSN
+273 WSTQVKSVTSSN

-294 SSPNNNDISLT
+294 SKDISLT

-389 QAQTSATDEK
+389 QAQTSATDGK

-516 GKIEVTPVKAGTA
+516 GKIKVTPVKAGTA

-624 KVSGVEVTPDSLTD
+624 EVSGVKVTPKSLTD

-715 KKPSDAGDVATNGQ
+715 KKPSSEGDVATNGQ

-753 ASTLDDIVNAINS
+753 ASTLDDIVNAINN

-818 DTDLTAAATYTY
+818 DTDLTDAATYTY

>member
-44 TNLGSGRQIFLQSGL
+44 TNLGSGGQIFLQSGL
-59 AGLLDIQTNPTN
+59 ADLLDIQTNPTN

-273 WNTQVKSVTSSN
+273 WSTQVKSVTSSN

-389 QAQTSATDEK
+389 QAQTSATDGK

-488 IYDQTTMGTTYTV
+488 IYDKTTMDTTYKV

-508 AEASVDGT
+508 AEASVDET

-565 LVSASTAKTLTADDL
+565 LVSASTAKNLTADDL

-624 KVSGVEVTPDSLTD
+624 KVLGVEVTPKSLTD

-668 APTATATTV
+668 APTAKATATEV
-677 EDGKQAAKKELTT
+677 GKTAAKKELAT

-700 AGVDGNDITIEIKDD
+700 AGVDGNNISITIVDNTT
-715 KKPSDAGDVATNGQ
+715 PANAGEVDTNGK
-729 LEITVSNKDITIEL
+729 LTVQVSGKDITIEL
-743 GNTYTSQSEV
+743 GNTYDSASKIS
-753 ASTLDDIVNAINS
+753 STLDDIVNAINN

-818 DTDLTAAATYTY
+818 DTDLTDAATYTY

>member
-1 MKKKISGITK
+1 MTKTAIAAVLASSLVAPSITQ
-11 ASVAALL
+11 AADHDLYD
-18 AAGVIFPATTS
+18 A
-29 AAPGDIWKLNTDGTK
+29 KGTK
-44 TNLGSGRQIFLQSGL
+44 YSLDQILLSPTLFDAFLLDLNSYKYEMGGQAYNAGEVNDL
-59 AGLLDIQTNPTN
+59 YNAGATQETLAQKITEAGL
-71 YFYEGPKELYTFSDA
+71 
-86 DSVFNANPNL
+86 V
-96 STEEIQEK
+96 
-104 LEQELAGKGEE
+104 GEE

-273 WNTQVKSVTSSN
+273 WSTQVKSVTSSN

-294 SSPNNNDISLT
+294 SNDISLT

-501 SSSDTAI
+501 SSSDIAI
-508 AEASVDGT
+508 AEASVDRT

-624 KVSGVEVTPDSLTD
+624 KVLGVEVTPVSLTD

-715 KKPSDAGDVATNGQ
+715 KKPSNAGDVATNGQ

-818 DTDLTAAATYTY
+818 DTDLTDAATYTY